1 MKHFPGF
8 ILVIILIAGCT
19 NNTSSATDESANQF
33 QAGSIAAPAVNLVYE
48 QKCAAC
54 HGFDGTAGIAGATN
68 LQQSKSDSLSVIQT
82 ISNGKNAMPSFKSQ
96 LTEEE
101 IHKLVN
107 YLYSLRK

>member
-8 ILVIILIAGCT
+8 ISLIILITGCT
-19 NNTSSATDESANQF
+19 NNSSTETNESAGRSEVN
-33 QAGSIAAPAVNLVYE
+33 AIAVPAVKLIYK

-54 HGFDGTAGIAGATN
+54 HGSDGTAGIAGATN
-68 LQQSKSDSLSVIQT
+68 LRQSKSDSLSVIQI

-96 LTEEE
+96 LIKEE